1 MYAIIFVQFVLG
13 NS

>member
-1 MYAIIFVQFVLG
+1 MCAIIFVQFVLG